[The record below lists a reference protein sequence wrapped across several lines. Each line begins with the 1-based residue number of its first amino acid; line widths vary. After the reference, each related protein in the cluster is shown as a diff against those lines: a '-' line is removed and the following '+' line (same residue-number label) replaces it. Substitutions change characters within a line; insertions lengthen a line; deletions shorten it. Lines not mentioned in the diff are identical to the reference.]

1 MKNLITDKPSPIT
14 VALAQAKKGDSD
26 TAFQFAGANFSKG
39 SMKNLITDKPSPITV
54 ALGQAKKGDS
64 DTAF

>member
-14 VALAQAKKGDSD
+14 VALAQKGDSD

-54 ALGQAKKGDS
+54 ALA
-64 DTAF
+64 

>member
-14 VALAQAKKGDSD
+14 VALAQKGDSD

-54 ALGQAKKGDS
+54 ALAQKGDS